1 MPKATSPKK
10 KWSGNRKRSKKESP
24 PILTP
29 VLFIIFFV
37 VAAVSVALYLKYKRT
52 GKMGIQNSSLK
63 SSSNTGSILS
73 TDGWTKGNRAAKA
86 VLVEFGD
93 FQCGACATAQLRIS
107 KITKQYGS
115 QLKVVFKQYP
125 MQRIHRN
132 AMIAAQ
138 AAEAAGQQFKFW
150 EMHDLLFE
158 QQNSWAQIPDAHT
171 IFLKYASELG
181 LDLARFK
188 RDIWDPKT
196 KEKIYRDVMEG
207 NIAQVQ
213 SVPSFFLNG
222 KPLRNAKDDV
232 EFENLILEGIHSIQ

>member
-1 MPKATSPKK
+1 MPKKTSPT
-10 KWSGNRKRSKKESP
+10 GNRLKDRKRLKKQSP
-24 PILTP
+24 SILTP
-29 VLFIIFFV
+29 VLLIIFFV
-37 VAAVSVALYLKYKRT
+37 VAAVGVALYLKLSSTEGVRNQT
-52 GKMGIQNSSLK
+52 SSINNSSTIA
-63 SSSNTGSILS
+63 SVLS
-73 TDGWTKGNRAAKA
+73 TNGWTKGNGAAKA

-93 FQCGACATAQLRIS
+93 FQCGACAAARLRIS
-107 KITKQYGS
+107 KIIEQYGS

-158 QQNSWAQIPDAHT
+158 RQNRWAQVPDAHT

-188 RDIWDPKT
+188 RDIWDSKT

-207 NIAQVQ
+207 QIAQVQ
-213 SVPSFFLNG
+213 SVPAFFLNG
-222 KPLRNAKDDV
+222 KPLRNARDDA
-232 EFENLILEGIHSIQ
+232 EFENLILEGIQSIQ